1 MKFYAIMFKD
11 INETFYLIKKIK
23 TDTNILN
30 TVKSFL
36 FVEVNVRE

>member
-1 MKFYAIMFKD
+1 MKFYAIMYKD
-11 INETFYLIKKIK
+11 IDETFYSIKKMK
-23 TDTNILN
+23 TDTNMLN